1 MMPTPPHP
9 RCRQARGRGCRSG
22 KGEGVAGSVEGP
34 ITHTST
40 LFLHRKPDS
49 NFGGEKFLGGVNM
62 RMSIEIAAKE
72 LAFRSGLK
80 QCVSWADVGVGMGY
94 AKVSSPG
101 KTLCMTY
108 PLEDLEL
115 SIDDFSERHVKPLVG

>member
-1 MMPTPPHP
+1 
-9 RCRQARGRGCRSG
+9 
-22 KGEGVAGSVEGP
+22 
-34 ITHTST
+34 
-40 LFLHRKPDS
+40 
-49 NFGGEKFLGGVNM
+49 M

-80 QCVSWADVGVGMGY
+80 HCVSWADVGVGMGY

-115 SIDDFSERHVKPLVG
+115 SINDFSERYVKPLVG